1 MKLLRRLLFP
11 FSILYWAATAVR
23 NYLYDKG
30 WKKST
35 SFDIPV
41 IAVGN
46 LSVGGTGKTPMVEYL
61 IRMLSQRYRTATLSR
76 GYKRKSSGFILADAD
91 TTVEQIGDEP
101 FQYHSKYKNVKV
113 AVDADRVEGVSRL
126 LKETGDLQLVIL
138 DDAFQHRKIKA
149 GFYILLTAYAD
160 PFYDDVLLPA
170 GNLRESASGARR
182 ADVVIVTKC
191 PWDLSEESKQ
201 KIRNRINKPD
211 ECIFFSS
218 IEYAPFVR
226 NNKYRLSRAE
236 IGTSFIAIAG
246 IAKPQYFYEYLNC
259 KSEDTLTFPDHHRF
273 SQTDIEKILK
283 KAAGRRIIT
292 TEKDYMR
299 LQHAL
304 GDEVLYYLP
313 IEIKILDREKELE
326 DFLNR
331 YINRSI
337 NTFIK

>member
-35 SFDIPV
+35 SFDIRV

-76 GYKRKSSGFILADAD
+76 GYKRKSSGFVLADAD

-113 AVDADRVEGVSRL
+113 AVDADRVEGVRRL

-191 PWDLSEESKQ
+191 PPDLSQ
-201 KIRNRINKPD
+201 KEQDAIKKRIDKPAD
-211 ECIFFSS
+211 RIFFSA
-218 IEYAPFVR
+218 IAYAPSITNGKDEFTT
-226 NNKYRLSRAE
+226 AAF
-236 IGTSFIAIAG
+236 GDDFIAVAG
-246 IAKPQYFYEYLNC
+246 IAKPGYFYRHLNRR
-259 KSEDTLTFPDHHRF
+259 SEDTLTFPDHHHF
-273 SQTDIEKILK
+273 SDADVQKILRR
-283 KAAGRRIIT
+283 AAGRKIVT

-299 LQHAL
+299 LQNLIPASQ
-304 GDEVLYYLP
+304 LYYLP
-313 IEIKILDREKELE
+313 IQMSLLADEAAFETAV
-326 DFLNR
+326 NG
-331 YINRSI
+331 
-337 NTFIK
+337 FIADLK